1 MTMRVGIIKTALYL
15 AFIISLTSLSLQ
27 NKHLML
33 ALMCVETII
42 LLLFTML
49 VIFTSSSLALSQ
61 IPIPTILLT
70 ISVCGA
76 AVGLSLVVA
85 TTRMCGSDFLKN
97 LNLL

>member
-1 MTMRVGIIKTALYL
+1 MELMKIALYT
-15 AFIISLTSLSLQ
+15 AFMIALTSLSLQ

-33 ALMCVETII
+33 ALMCLETMM

-49 VIFTSSSLALSQ
+49 VIFTSSSLTLSQ
-61 IPIPTILLT
+61 MPMPTILLT

-85 TTRMCGSDFLKN
+85 ITRTRGNDFLKN

>member
-1 MTMRVGIIKTALYL
+1 MELTKITLYL
-15 AFIISLTSLSLQ
+15 TFMIALTSFSMQ

-33 ALMCVETII
+33 ALMCMETMMI
-42 LLLFTML
+42 LLFTML
-49 VIFTSSSLALSQ
+49 VIFTSSSLTMSQ
-61 IPIPTILLT
+61 IPMPIILLT

-85 TTRMCGSDFLKN
+85 ITRTRGNDFLKN

>member
-1 MTMRVGIIKTALYL
+1 MELTKITLYL
-15 AFIISLTSLSLQ
+15 TFMASLISLSTQ

-33 ALMCVETII
+33 ALMCVEAMMLI
-42 LLLFTML
+42 LFTML
-49 VIFTSSSLALSQ
+49 VIFTSTSLTLSQ
-61 IPIPTILLT
+61 TPMPVILLT

-85 TTRMCGSDFLKN
+85 ITRTHGGDFLNN

>member
-1 MTMRVGIIKTALYL
+1 MELTKITLYMTFMIIL
-15 AFIISLTSLSLQ
+15 ASLSTQ

-33 ALMCVETII
+33 ALMCLETMM

-49 VIFTSSSLALSQ
+49 VIFTSSSLTMSQ
-61 IPIPTILLT
+61 IPMSTILLT

-85 TTRMCGSDFLKN
+85 ITRTHGNDFLKN

>member
-1 MTMRVGIIKTALYL
+1 MELMKIALYTAFMITL
-15 AFIISLTSLSLQ
+15 ASLSLQ

-33 ALMCVETII
+33 ALMCLETMM

-49 VIFTSSSLALSQ
+49 VIFTSSSLVLSQ
-61 IPIPTILLT
+61 MPMPTILLT

-85 TTRMCGSDFLKN
+85 ITRTRGNDFLKN

>member
-1 MTMRVGIIKTALYL
+1 MELIKTSIYT
-15 AFIISLTSLSLQ
+15 AFIITLISLSTQ

-33 ALMCVETII
+33 ALMCLETMM

-49 VIFTSSSLALSQ
+49 VMYTSTALSLLQ
-61 IPIPTILLT
+61 TPMPIILLT

-85 TTRMCGSDFLKN
+85 ITRTRGSDFLSN

>member
-1 MTMRVGIIKTALYL
+1 MELIKITLYT
-15 AFIISLTSLSLQ
+15 AFIVALTSLSLQ

-42 LLLFTML
+42 LLLFTIL

-61 IPIPTILLT
+61 IPIPIILLT

-85 TTRMCGSDFLKN
+85 IIQTWGNDFLKN

>member
-1 MTMRVGIIKTALYL
+1 MELTKITLYL
-15 AFIISLTSLSLQ
+15 TFLIALTSLSLQ

-33 ALMCVETII
+33 ALMCLETMT

-49 VIFTSSSLALSQ
+49 VVFTSSSLTLSQ
-61 IPIPTILLT
+61 IPMPTILLT

-85 TTRMCGSDFLKN
+85 ITRTHGSDFLKN